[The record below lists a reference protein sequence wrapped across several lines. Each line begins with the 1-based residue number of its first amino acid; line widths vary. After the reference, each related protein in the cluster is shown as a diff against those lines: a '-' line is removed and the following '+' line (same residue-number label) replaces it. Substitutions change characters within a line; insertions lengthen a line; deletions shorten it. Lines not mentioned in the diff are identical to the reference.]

1 MGVNTQ
7 MREPAPRSR
16 GEACAVRRLGETPP
30 PSVRHRRLPARG
42 PEIGLQLS
50 RFVLEQRADDLGRP
64 LTGREDEGAGQI
76 EGRVLLVRAG
86 LIFERLLALA
96 VDDAANSR
104 PID

>member
-30 PSVRHRRLPARG
+30 PSVRHCRLPARG
-42 PEIGLQLS
+42 SDIGLSLS
-50 RFVLEQRADDLGRP
+50 RVDPEQRPADLGRP

-86 LIFERLLALA
+86 LIFERLLCLA
-96 VDDAANSR
+96 VDDPANS
-104 PID
+104 